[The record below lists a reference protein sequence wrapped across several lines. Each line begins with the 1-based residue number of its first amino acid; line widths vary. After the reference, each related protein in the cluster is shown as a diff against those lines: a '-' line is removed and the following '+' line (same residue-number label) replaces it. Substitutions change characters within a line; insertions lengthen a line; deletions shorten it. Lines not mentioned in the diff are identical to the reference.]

1 MAQDDAGMSY
11 DEPEWA
17 IAVHGGA
24 GDMGRPEL
32 DAGREREIRAALEE
46 ALIAGARILERGGA
60 SLDAVEEAVRRLEDS
75 PHFNAGK
82 GSVFNSR
89 GEHELDASIMDG
101 LGGNAGAVAGLTRVR
116 NPVMLARRV
125 MERSPHVFLVGQGAV
140 EFARAE
146 GFALVEPSYFS
157 TEERRRSL
165 ERARREAKAAL
176 AAGRGAGA
184 ADAAQEPETVGAVAL
199 DRQGHLAAATS
210 TGGIT
215 NKLPG
220 RVSDSAVIGAGTY
233 ASDASCAVSCTGQ
246 GEFFMRATAARD
258 VAARLEYAG
267 EDLRAAAEFVLRER
281 VAALGGRGGLIAVD
295 RRARVVCPFNT
306 DTMYRAFLT
315 EASAPCVAI
324 YLEEPDGTD
333 PTS

>member
-1 MAQDDAGMSY
+1 MSNDAA
-11 DEPEWA
+11 DWA

-32 DAGREREIRAALEE
+32 EAGREREIRAGLED

-60 SLDAVEEAVRRLEDS
+60 SLDAVEEAVRRLEDA

-82 GSVFNSR
+82 GSVFNSG

-101 LGGNAGAVAGLTRVR
+101 LSGNAGAVAGVTCVR

-125 MERSPHVFLVGQGAV
+125 MERSPHVFLVGRGAV
-140 EFARAE
+140 EFARAQ

-165 ERARREAKAAL
+165 ERAQREAKAVL
-176 AAGRGAGA
+176 GGGRDAGGGTN
-184 ADAAQEPETVGAVAL
+184 AAQGPETVGAVAL
-199 DRQGHLAAATS
+199 DRHGHLAAATS

-267 EDLRAAAEFVLRER
+267 ADLRAAAEFVLRER

-295 RRARVVCPFNT
+295 RHGRVVCPFNT

-315 EASAPCVAI
+315 DTSTPCVAI
-324 YLEEPDGTD
+324 RLGEPGGTNA
-333 PTS
+333 TS